1 VIEKVQKQ
9 TFITPLFLKKVMK
22 DSEDIQRLIR
32 LKKYE
37 TPGDEYFQNFM
48 EDFKDRQRSEL
59 LRQSARGLLFER
71 VSMWFDEINGTRWL
85 APAGATAAAAIV
97 LGIYAI
103 RPAVSEN
110 AEPGIAALSANS
122 LSTVPADLNSAEAAP
137 PADDQII
144 TLQLPRRDQRVPGFG
159 NSGQADIQGLLP
171 ASARATYREL

>member
-9 TFITPLFLKKVMK
+9 TFITTLFLEKVMK

-37 TPGDEYFQNFM
+37 TPGDEYFQNFL
-48 EDFKDRQRSEL
+48 EEFKDRQRGQML
-59 LRQSARGLLFER
+59 QQSARGLLLER

-85 APAGATAAAAIV
+85 VPVGATAAAAII
-97 LGIYAI
+97 LGIYAV
-103 RPAVSEN
+103 RPPVPEN
-110 AEPGIAALSANS
+110 GEPGIAS
-122 LSTVPADLNSAEAAP
+122 LSGNNFPAP
-137 PADDQII
+137 PAAHSSPEVAPVTDDQII

-159 NSGQADIQGLLP
+159 NGGQTDVQGLLP

>member
-1 VIEKVQKQ
+1 V
-9 TFITPLFLKKVMK
+9 
-22 DSEDIQRLIR
+22 
-32 LKKYE
+32 
-37 TPGDEYFQNFM
+37 
-48 EDFKDRQRSEL
+48 
-59 LRQSARGLLFER
+59 
-71 VSMWFDEINGTRWL
+71 TRWL

-159 NSGQADIQGLLP
+159 NNGQADIQGLLP